1 MKRAITITGWQ
12 RPELFNALL
21 KSLAANDLRGWQ
33 IFVQLES
40 SEYSEAY
47 CAAAAEILSGVPL
60 SITVNP
66 ERLGVRMNPYS
77 LLSRVFEEKADFV
90 LYLEEDLLL
99 APDAT
104 ALAQWYATNH
114 RPEWM
119 CLSLLSGGCGSKG
132 FISEPN
138 HPELLFAGKSFNSLG
153 FAFRRNEWEQHIR
166 PAWLSDQI
174 VYTCYG
180 QGNGSWDWSV
190 YLHVIMT
197 EGLYTLQPAAARAT
211 HTGRYGMYC
220 GPEFHDAA
228 FTGLDLAEGMAAD
241 RSYHV
246 LTPDS
251 MPPHLR
257 RQVSLWDQV
266 NSAFRFLNERSPQLN
281 ILLRE
286 REEIHQLSV
295 LWAFRMF
302 LGRDPEPDDYKAY
315 LIAYSNRELIERMRA
330 SEEFEVVIARRQMAN
345 PPELPVDSMPNS
357 QEAVIWAYVFLL
369 QRKPENQGDIDYH
382 SKWAT
387 VGELR
392 RALLQ
397 TPEHKE
403 DCQAK
408 RTSDGRR

>member
-1 MKRAITITGWQ
+1 M
-12 RPELFNALL
+12 

-33 IFVQLES
+33 IFVQLEPS
-40 SEYSEAY
+40 KYSEAY
-47 CAAAAEILSGVPL
+47 CAAAAGILSGVPL

-66 ERLGVRMNPYS
+66 ERLGVRMNPYG

-104 ALAQWYATNH
+104 ALAQWYAANH
-114 RPEWM
+114 RSEWM
-119 CLSLLSGGCGSKG
+119 CLSLLSGGCGSIG

-228 FTGLDLAEGMAAD
+228 FTGLDLAEGLGTD
-241 RSYHV
+241 RNYHV

-330 SEEFEVVIARRQMAN
+330 SEEFKVVIARRQMAN

-392 RALLQ
+392 RAMLQ
-397 TPEHKE
+397 TLEHKE

>member
-1 MKRAITITGWQ
+1 VKRAITITGWQ
-12 RPELFNALL
+12 RPQLFDALL

-33 IFVQLES
+33 IFVQLEP
-40 SEYSEAY
+40 SEFVEAY
-47 CAAAAEILSGVPL
+47 RAAAAEVLPDVPVFL
-60 SITVNP
+60 TVNP
-66 ERLGVRMNPYS
+66 ERLGIRMNPYS
-77 LLSRVFEEKADFV
+77 LFSRVFEEKADFV
-90 LYLEEDLLL
+90 LHLEEDLLL

-104 ALAQWYATNH
+104 ALAQWYAGNC
-114 RPEWM
+114 RSEWM

-132 FISEPN
+132 FISEPSY
-138 HPELLFAGKSFNSLG
+138 PELLFAGKSFNSLG

-190 YLHVIMT
+190 YRHVIMT
-197 EGLYTLQPAAARAT
+197 EGLYTLQPVAARAT
-211 HTGRYGMYC
+211 HTGRYGVYC

-228 FTGLDLAEGMAAD
+228 FTGLDLAEGLATD

-246 LTPDS
+246 LAPDS

-315 LIAYSNRELIERMRA
+315 LTACTNRELIERMRA
-330 SEEFEVVIARRQMAN
+330 SGEFEAALAQRQMAN
-345 PPELPVDSMPNS
+345 PPALPVDSMPNS

-369 QRKPENQGDIDYH
+369 QRKPENQGVIDYH
-382 SKWAT
+382 SKLAT

-392 RALLQ
+392 RAVLRTL
-397 TPEHKE
+397 
-403 DCQAK
+403 DYK
-408 RTSDGRR
+408 RRFSSKTND

>member
-12 RPELFNALL
+12 RPELFHALL

-33 IFVQLES
+33 IFVQLEP

-66 ERLGVRMNPYS
+66 ERLGVRINPYS

-114 RPEWM
+114 RSEWM

-228 FTGLDLAEGMAAD
+228 FTGLDLAEGLATD

-302 LGRDPEPDDYKAY
+302 LGRDPEPGDYKAY
-315 LIAYSNRELIERMRA
+315 LTACTNRELIERMRA
-330 SEEFEVVIARRQMAN
+330 SEEFKVVIARRQMAN

-392 RALLQ
+392 RAMLQ
-397 TPEHKE
+397 TLEHKE